1 LVAIQPSKLGN
12 AIFTAW
18 PMTPQ
23 ALHNLFKVLL
33 GKVLGLVG
41 SSVAG

>member
-1 LVAIQPSKLGN
+1 LVSIKPCKLGN

-18 PMTPQ
+18 PMTAQ
-23 ALHNLFKVLL
+23 ALNNLFKVLF

-41 SSVAG
+41 SGVAG